1 MRTYILLIIFFVG
14 FTLFSQTRSDIQNY
28 ISISEVNAE
37 VDFNTYTV
45 YSSVLAKYNFNGTMS
60 SEVYLMLQNM
70 AEKAN
75 SKSLYSTLADMSFD
89 GQKSV
94 YDVLSG
100 NTMLERFVFSAT
112 ENARLVS
119 ISYPTRNSIEVV
131 MALDLTNKN
140 KRFDIINT
148 LIKDTAPVE
157 PYPLLTYFNAGKNY
171 DSLVIDARGL
181 GFNPSI
187 FPTVSDKDGNVI
199 YNLSFVNR
207 NPVSEFGFITYTTNA
222 NTIEKDFNTLAQ
234 NPYYAVAW
242 DVKGDTQGKIVIDN
256 EDATIIMSS
265 VSLKNAL
272 KAGKVIVII
281 D

>member
-1 MRTYILLIIFFVG
+1 MKAYIFLILFFMG
-14 FTLFSQTRSDIQNY
+14 FALFSQTRSDIQNY
-28 ISISEVNAE
+28 ISISEINSE
-37 VDFNTYTV
+37 VDFSTYTV

-75 SKSLYSTLADMSFD
+75 SKSLYSALADMSFD

-94 YDVLSG
+94 YDVLSA
-100 NTMLERFVFSAT
+100 NISLEKFAFSAT

-119 ISYPTRNSIEVV
+119 ISYPTRNSMEVV

-140 KRFDIINT
+140 KMFDIINT
-148 LIKDTAPVE
+148 FIKDTAPVE
-157 PYPLLTYFNAGKNY
+157 PYPILTYFNAGKNY
-171 DSLVIDARGL
+171 DSLVIDTRGL
-181 GFNPSI
+181 GFKPSI

-199 YNLSFVNR
+199 HDLSFVNR
-207 NPVSEFGFITYTTNA
+207 NPVSQFGFITYTTNA
-222 NTIEKDFNTLAQ
+222 NNIEKDFNILAK

-242 DVKGDTQGKIVIDN
+242 DVRGNTQGDIVIDN

-272 KAGKVIVII
+272 REGRVII
-281 D
+281 IID